1 MKTNNSQP
9 TKQTRAKKTAGQK
22 LKKHERYKEEQNQRK
37 SHSHIDT
44 RNNNINLPTRKMTKE
59 NKSTERAE
67 QKERRLETLQ
77 RQGTSLCPNDTRF
90 LLRRQAARLS
100 EDNQRIF
107 YTKVIELAEAAKQER
122 QTQER
127 LQQADKNDGR
137 TNNSRTKRDT

>member
-1 MKTNNSQP
+1 
-9 TKQTRAKKTAGQK
+9 
-22 LKKHERYKEEQNQRK
+22 
-37 SHSHIDT
+37 
-44 RNNNINLPTRKMTKE
+44 MTKE
-59 NKSTERAE
+59 NKNTEHAE
-67 QKERRLETLQ
+67 QRERRLETLQ
-77 RQGTSLCPNDTRF
+77 RQGTGLCPNDTRF

-137 TNNSRTKRDT
+137 TNNSRTKETHKGE